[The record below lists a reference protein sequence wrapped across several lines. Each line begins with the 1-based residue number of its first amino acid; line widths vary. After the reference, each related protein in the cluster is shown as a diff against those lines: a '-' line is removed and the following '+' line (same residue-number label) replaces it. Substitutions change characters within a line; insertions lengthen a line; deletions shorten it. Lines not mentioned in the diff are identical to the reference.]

1 MTATNKYRTRK
12 LFQIRIHRPGHTFG
26 VQVGHKCRLLP
37 RASAARVARRFRE
50 AGHTVTIDPIL
61 VKLTSEQVSWL
72 ASRHPLSM

>member
-1 MTATNKYRTRK
+1 MTATAKYRARK

-37 RASAARVARRFRE
+37 RAPAARVARRLRE

-61 VKLTSEQVSWL
+61 VKLTPEQVSWL
-72 ASRHPLSM
+72 DNRYPLSI